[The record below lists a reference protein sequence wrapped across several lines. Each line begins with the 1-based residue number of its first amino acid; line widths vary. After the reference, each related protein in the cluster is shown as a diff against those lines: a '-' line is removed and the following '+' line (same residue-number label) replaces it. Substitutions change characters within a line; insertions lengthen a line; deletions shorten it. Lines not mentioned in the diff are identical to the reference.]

1 MEKRKFSAEEKYRI
15 LEEAHAP
22 GASIAEVCRRHQIS
36 TTLYYYWDK
45 QARKAVLEALRGQ
58 GNGNK
63 RDTQIENL
71 QDRLQRMRA
80 VISEITEENLVL
92 KKSLGE

>member
-36 TTLYYYWDK
+36 ATLYYHWDK
-45 QARKAVLEALRGQ
+45 QVRKAALEALRGQ
-58 GNGNK
+58 GNGRK